1 MRNFDRKLFKK
12 NEKNQLLRLIGLSIF
27 IFILTKIDFQKIKD
41 IIPSIRLPFLLA
53 AVIFALFP
61 VAIKAYRWHIL
72 LKSQQ
77 INYSFKNAFIAYLS
91 SVFAGT
97 ITPGKLGE
105 LIKVFYIRK
114 AADISFG
121 KAFSSVIIDRILD
134 LFFLLLFSLIGI
146 LYFYTY
152 REHIA
157 ISVILISSCMLIMIF
172 LLHKNLRNLIVNLL
186 LKLTIK
192 RYKTEMKI
200 QTEEFLEGLEI
211 VNRIQFLSPIFWT
224 LIAYL
229 MYFFNCFLISK
240 SLNMPVS
247 FIYLSF
253 CMSITVTL
261 VLLPV
266 SIAGIGVR
274 DASLIFLLWQVGISK
289 EIALTYSF
297 LFLVFINI
305 TAGLAGLF
313 AWFKMPLDFRSE
325 FLNHSKEGNQNDGN
339 RKILDSE

>member
-1 MRNFDRKLFKK
+1 MK
-12 NEKNQLLRLIGLSIF
+12 KNQLLKLTGLIIF
-27 IFILTKIDFQKIKD
+27 GFILTKIDFQKIKD
-41 IIPSIRLPFLLA
+41 IVPSIRLPFLFS
-53 AVIFALFP
+53 AVIFSLFP

-72 LKSQQ
+72 LKSLQ
-77 INYSFKNAFIAYLS
+77 INYSFKNAFLVYLS
-91 SVFAGT
+91 GIFAGT

-114 AADISFG
+114 ATDISFG

-152 REHIA
+152 KEQIA
-157 ISVILISSCMLIMIF
+157 LIIILLSCLILIMLF
-172 LLHKNLRNLIVNLL
+172 LLHNNFRNLIVKLL

-192 RYKTEMKI
+192 RYKAEIEI
-200 QTEEFLEGLEI
+200 QTEEFLGGMEI
-211 VNRIQFLSPIFWT
+211 VARFKFFFPIFLT
-224 LIAYL
+224 LVAYL
-229 MYFFNCFLISK
+229 MYFFTCFLISK

-253 CMSITVTL
+253 CMSVTVTL

-266 SIAGIGVR
+266 SIGGLGIR

-289 EIALTYSF
+289 ELALTYSF

-305 TAGLAGLF
+305 TIGAAGLF
-313 AWFKMPLDFRSE
+313 AWFKIPLDFRLN
-325 FLNHSKEGNQNDGN
+325 FLKQTKEG
-339 RKILDSE
+339 E